1 MPWSNSVVVRLLGK
15 SIGYAY
21 LCHRLH
27 VIWKPLGN
35 IHIVDLDKNC
45 FLVKFA
51 LEQDYFKA
59 LTGGPWTI
67 LDHYLAI
74 HQWDHS
80 FRISNDLPKKMV
92 VWVRFPHLPIHLYHP
107 QILTSLGNL
116 IGKTVKVD
124 FNTQRAERGKF
135 ARIAIELDLNEPLAP
150 VVEIDG
156 VSQAIEYENMP
167 SLCFGCGKVGHG
179 KLDCPS
185 AEETKQV
192 ATTTLTI
199 GEPPKGA
206 TVAVPPELTPES
218 FGPWMLVERRGRR
231 PRKESK
237 SDLESGKSGVDSIT
251 KSQRRKEESKDRVV
265 TVETPFS
272 ESSGKS
278 AVSSEQ
284 PESSGGKRI
293 RKDLG
298 RNQKRKEAHELV
310 NQVIKEGGDQ
320 GASTSGAVGQGF
332 NPQVGL
338 KAQLAT
344 SGRTKATISRKTRK
358 APKIKGGKE
367 DKASDSN
374 LKSTQMGESP
384 IPLFEGV
391 AIPQIQEHRVSDSST
406 SVSDRWKRVTPSPK
420 SKFDAMLKSKATMGK
435 NSASGLSKKATQIAL
450 TKEVI
455 PNPKG
460 LPPVAE
466 AEGQMGDGLGEE
478 AVDNEMAIDGDGD
491 APLAKDVPPGSA
503 ESKGTDGGW
512 DLNSPQPE

>member
-167 SLCFGCGKVGHG
+167 SLCFGCGK
-179 KLDCPS
+179 
-185 AEETKQV
+185 
-192 ATTTLTI
+192 
-199 GEPPKGA
+199 
-206 TVAVPPELTPES
+206 ELTPES

>member
-1 MPWSNSVVVRLLGK
+1 
-15 SIGYAY
+15 
-21 LCHRLH
+21 
-27 VIWKPLGN
+27 
-35 IHIVDLDKNC
+35 
-45 FLVKFA
+45 
-51 LEQDYFKA
+51 
-59 LTGGPWTI
+59 
-67 LDHYLAI
+67 
-74 HQWDHS
+74 
-80 FRISNDLPKKMV
+80 MV

-185 AEETKQV
+185 GIKPPAQISSPSEETKQV

-199 GEPPKGA
+199 GEPPKG
-206 TVAVPPELTPES
+206 

-298 RNQKRKEAHELV
+298 RNQKR
-310 NQVIKEGGDQ
+310 
-320 GASTSGAVGQGF
+320 
-332 NPQVGL
+332 
-338 KAQLAT
+338 
-344 SGRTKATISRKTRK
+344 
-358 APKIKGGKE
+358 
-367 DKASDSN
+367 
-374 LKSTQMGESP
+374 
-384 IPLFEGV
+384 
-391 AIPQIQEHRVSDSST
+391 
-406 SVSDRWKRVTPSPK
+406 
-420 SKFDAMLKSKATMGK
+420 
-435 NSASGLSKKATQIAL
+435 
-450 TKEVI
+450 
-455 PNPKG
+455 
-460 LPPVAE
+460 
-466 AEGQMGDGLGEE
+466 
-478 AVDNEMAIDGDGD
+478 
-491 APLAKDVPPGSA
+491 
-503 ESKGTDGGW
+503 
-512 DLNSPQPE
+512 